1 MSKYLFYT
9 LLYFALF
16 ALLTVAVVLGF
27 TSPIDEGVTLD
38 TSGYGLQLLRAI
50 SYIGGTYII
59 IPLSLIAILF
69 LLFKKRFTST
79 LVFSM
84 NLSVSFI
91 IYQVIKEIVARPRPE
106 IISHTSPTIPFL
118 SIYAYP
124 SGHTVGTAVFF
135 ISVGTII
142 FDKKPTM
149 KNILPLLS
157 IPVIVGISMIALG
170 NHYFTDI
177 IAALLLSISVVFF
190 NLNLEQRYDL
200 DGLIEYFFSLLG
212 ISMEASE

>member
-9 LLYFALF
+9 LLCFSLF

-27 TSPIDEGVTLD
+27 TSPIDDGVTMN
-38 TSGYGLQLLRAI
+38 TGGYGLQIFRAI

-84 NLSVSFI
+84 NLSVSFV
-91 IYQVIKEIVARPRPE
+91 IYQIIKEIVARPRPD
-106 IISHTSPTIPFL
+106 IVSHTSPTIPFL
-118 SIYAYP
+118 SIYSYP

-135 ISVGTII
+135 ISVGIFI
-142 FDKKPTM
+142 FDKEPTM
-149 KNILPLLS
+149 NNILPLLS
-157 IPVIVGISMIALG
+157 IPIMIGISMIALG
-170 NHYFTDI
+170 YHYITDI
-177 IAALLLSISVVFF
+177 ISALLLSISIIYF
-190 NLNLEQRYDL
+190 NLYLEQKYDI
-200 DGLIEYFFSLLG
+200 DGLTEKIFSLLG
-212 ISMEASE
+212 ISKETSD

>member
-84 NLSVSFI
+84 NLFVSFI

-106 IISHTSPTIPFL
+106 IASHTSPTIPFL